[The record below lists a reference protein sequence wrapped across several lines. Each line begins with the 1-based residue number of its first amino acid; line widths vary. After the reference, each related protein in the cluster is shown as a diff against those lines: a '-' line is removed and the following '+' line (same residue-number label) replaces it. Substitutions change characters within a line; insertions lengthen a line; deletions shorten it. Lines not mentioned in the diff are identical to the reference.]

1 MKKIFL
7 TIALSLPIALS
18 AQVGIG
24 ISTPSAKLDI
34 GGDLRIRTLPDLSS
48 TPNIR
53 VLVADPTQGYVG
65 YANIAPGGDNWGTQ
79 VAVTSNP
86 ITGTGVPANPIR
98 LINGTAP
105 NQILIWNNTTQQWE
119 LGVYSPTVNTSSP
132 IIGDGS
138 QGNPIRLTDGNN
150 ADDMLL
156 WDGNSWQI
164 NPFIGWK
171 LKGNLGTNPANNFVG
186 TLDNSD
192 LAFRT
197 NNNEHVRITTGGFVG
212 IGTSTPI
219 VKTHIQD
226 GSFLVEANAV
236 LPGSGLQPINIPTG
250 IGTRFMWIHNR
261 AAFRMGTV
269 DGNVWNPDS
278 IGNLSFAAGY
288 NVKASNTFS
297 FVVGNTSQATGVG
310 STALGKFVS
319 TIHDG
324 SFQIGDSP
332 NNNQIPNCI
341 LQSTREDQFSARFY
355 GGYRFLTRYDFQTS
369 DSNGVYI
376 IPVAQGFQY
385 GARTGFGTS
394 APQAK
399 VHVVGDMIVEDL
411 GGNGNRMVTVNNS
424 GKLGTAPLPNY
435 TAGAGI
441 NISSGVISVVPFGG
455 GDLTGNMPNP
465 QVTKLQGKNLAIPGI
480 IQDGSLLRWNQTL
493 NRWEPFSGYTGTVIV
508 KGSNGNNCNLVYE
521 NGLLISTTCP

>member
-1 MKKIFL
+1 MKKIL
-7 TIALSLPIALS
+7 ITIVLILPIAIK

-24 ISTPSAKLDI
+24 IATPSAKLDI
-34 GGDLRIRTLPDLSS
+34 AGDLRIRTLPDLSS

-86 ITGTGVPANPIR
+86 ITGTGVPADPIR

-171 LKGNLGTNPANNFVG
+171 LRGNQGTNPAINFVG
-186 TLDNSD
+186 TIDNVD
-192 LAFRT
+192 LVFRT
-197 NNNEHVRITTGGFVG
+197 NNIEKVRITSGGFVG
-212 IGTSTPI
+212 IGTPSPV

-226 GSFLVEANAV
+226 GSFLVESNAV
-236 LPGSGLQPINIPTG
+236 LPNFGLQPISIPTG
-250 IGTRFMWIHNR
+250 TGTRFMWLHNR
-261 AAFRMGTV
+261 AAFRMGTI
-269 DGNVWNPDS
+269 DTNIWNPSD

-288 NVKASNTFS
+288 NVKASGTFS
-297 FVVGNTSQATGVG
+297 FTVGNTSEATGVG

-319 TIHDG
+319 TIHNG

-332 NNNQIPNCI
+332 NNSALPSCI
-341 LQSTREDQFSARFY
+341 LQSTRDDQFSARFY
-355 GGYRFLTRYDFQTS
+355 GGYRFLTRYDFNGS
-369 DSNGVYI
+369 DQNGVYI
-376 IPVAQGFQY
+376 IPVDPLIPY
-385 GARTGFGTS
+385 GSRTGFGTS
-394 APQAK
+394 APNAK
-399 VHVVGDMIVEDL
+399 VHVVGDMIVTDL

-493 NRWEPFSGYTGTVIV
+493 NRWEPFSGHSGTVNV
-508 KGSNGNNCNLVYE
+508 MGSGGQPCQMVYQNGI
-521 NGLLISTTCP
+521 LISTTCP